1 MQSSEA
7 CFDMP
12 DVQMFYSPTYK
23 MAIINISTDP
33 PNTAA
38 LYNSGL
44 EMQKRYWGHRGAV
57 LGGGGA
63 RGGGGDC
70 MSLGYKRTYYYWITI
85 GNIKKCSSIIIKL

>member
-57 LGGGGA
+57 LGGGG
-63 RGGGGDC
+63 R
-70 MSLGYKRTYYYWITI
+70 LYVI
-85 GNIKKCSSIIIKL
+85 GLQKDILLLDYNRKY